1 MPAFTVGSISDG
13 SSVTVRDLI
22 GAPMMIP
29 ARIIDML
36 NNAFLTDVV
45 FRNAGNNSN
54 GLVGFEADTPLFL
67 AGDVED
73 VAEYGEIPIAIGQ
86 RGTPRVAV
94 GVKRGLGVR
103 VSREM
108 RDENRLDDVNRQL
121 RQLVN
126 TMIRAEER
134 ALKALLMATPNIP
147 SIAATAA
154 WTGGTAK
161 IRKDIAAAQEK
172 IASARPAASVSTEDF
187 LGFEADTIILP
198 GNITP
203 VLMDNDEFLKVYSGV
218 AAQEN
223 IAYTGRLPGDVLGL
237 APLRTRFWSNDRVLV
252 LQRGEIGFRSDTR
265 PLEATGLYPEG
276 NGPNGGP
283 TESWRSDTTRKRV
296 LGVDQGL
303 AACWIT
309 GVQAA

>member
-1 MPAFTVGSISDG
+1 MPAFTVGSVSDG
-13 SSVTVRDLI
+13 SSITVRDLI
-22 GAPMMIP
+22 GAPMWIP
-29 ARIIDML
+29 TRIVDML
-36 NNAFLTDVV
+36 NNSFLTDVI
-45 FRNAGNNSN
+45 FRDAGRNTNA
-54 GLVGFEADTPLFL
+54 LVGFEADVPLFL

-73 VAEYGEIPIAIGQ
+73 VSEFGEIPIAVGQ
-86 RGTPRVAV
+86 RGTPRIAV

-108 RDENRLDDVNRQL
+108 RDENKIDDVQRQL

-126 TMIRAEER
+126 TMVRAEER
-134 ALKALLMATPNIP
+134 ALKALLLATSNIP
-147 SIAATAA
+147 SIAATAP

-161 IRKDIAAAQEK
+161 IRHDIAAAQEK
-172 IASARPAASVSTEDF
+172 IASAKPAASVSTEDF
-187 LGFEADTIILP
+187 LGFEADTIVLP

-203 VLMDNDEFLKVYSGV
+203 VLLDNDEFLKVYSGN
-218 AAQEN
+218 AIQEN
-223 IAYTGRLPGDVLGL
+223 IQYTGRLPGDVLGL
-237 APLRTRFWSNDRVLV
+237 APLKTRFWDQTRVLV

-309 GVQAA
+309 GIQS

>member
-1 MPAFTVGSISDG
+1 MPSYTVGSISDG
-13 SSVTVRDLI
+13 SATTVRDLI

-36 NNAFLTDVV
+36 NNAFLTDVI
-45 FRNAGNNSN
+45 FRDAGRNSN

-73 VAEYGEIPIAIGQ
+73 VSEFAEIPVAIGQ
-86 RGTPRVAV
+86 RGVPRIAV

-108 RDENRLDDVNRQL
+108 RDENKMDDVNRQL

-126 TMIRAEER
+126 TMVRAEER
-134 ALKALLMATPNIP
+134 ALRALLLATPNIP

-154 WTGGTAK
+154 WTATTGSK
-161 IRKDIAAAQEK
+161 VRHDIAAAQEK
-172 IASARPAASVSTEDF
+172 IASARPASSVSTEDF
-187 LGFEADTIILP
+187 MGFEADTLILP

-203 VLMDNDEFLKVYSGV
+203 ALLDNEEFLKVYSGT

-223 IAYTGRLPGDVLGL
+223 IQYTGRLPGDVLGL
-237 APLRTRFWSNDRVLV
+237 APLKTRFWDPTRVLV

-265 PLEATGLYPEG
+265 PLEATGLYGEG
-276 NGPNGGP
+276 GGPNGGP

-309 GVQAA
+309 GIQA

>member
-1 MPAFTVGSISDG
+1 MPAFTVGSVSDG
-13 SSVTVRDLI
+13 SNITVRDLI

-36 NNAFLTDVV
+36 NNSFLTDVI
-45 FRNAGNNSN
+45 FRNAGQNVN

-73 VAEYGEIPIAIGQ
+73 VGEYGEIPVAIGQ
-86 RGTPRVAV
+86 RGTPRIAV

-134 ALKALLMATPNIP
+134 ALRALLLATPNIP
-147 SIAATAA
+147 TIAASVP
-154 WTGGTAK
+154 WTSPSAV
-161 IRKDIAAAQEK
+161 IRHDIAAAQEK
-172 IASARPAASVSTEDF
+172 IASARPAADLTTEDF
-187 LGFEADTIILP
+187 LGFEADTMILP

-203 VLMDNDEFLKVYSGV
+203 VLLDNEQFLKVYSGE

-237 APLRTRFWSNDRVLV
+237 APLKTRFWDNTRVLV